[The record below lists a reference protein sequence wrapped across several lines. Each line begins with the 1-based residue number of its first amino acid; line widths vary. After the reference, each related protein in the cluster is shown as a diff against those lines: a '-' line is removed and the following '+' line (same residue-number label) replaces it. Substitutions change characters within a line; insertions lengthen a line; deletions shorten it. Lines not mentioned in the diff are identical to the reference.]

1 MNFYD
6 KNQTLLQVG
15 DRIVPDKGRELLIVS
30 IAYVEDY
37 EEECMFGQQIAD
49 PLSFSLLTRD
59 NLSARWTKS
68 SN

>member
-30 IAYVEDY
+30 IAYVEDCA
-37 EEECMFGQQIAD
+37 EECMFGQQTED
-49 PLSFSLLTRD
+49 PLAFSLLTQD
-59 NLSARWTKS
+59 NLSKQWTKVEV
-68 SN
+68 